1 MSVIE
6 ELEKI
11 IKENKDVEDII
22 KEAINKIEI
31 RQNNNYEKNIL
42 KKFLIKN

>member
-6 ELEKI
+6 ELKKI
-11 IKENKDVEDII
+11 IKENKEIEDII

-31 RQNNNYEKNIL
+31 RQNNNYISKR
-42 KKFLIKN
+42 FLIKN